1 MSDIFKTLESKF
13 TSHNSVEVERTTLTR
28 VEYDQVLAEIE
39 ALKAENDR
47 LNNELDQIRMNG
59 DC

>member
-28 VEYDQVLAEIE
+28 VEYDQVLAEIDE
-39 ALKAENDR
+39 LKAENER
-47 LNNELDQIRMNG
+47 LKAMIENVRG
-59 DC
+59 K